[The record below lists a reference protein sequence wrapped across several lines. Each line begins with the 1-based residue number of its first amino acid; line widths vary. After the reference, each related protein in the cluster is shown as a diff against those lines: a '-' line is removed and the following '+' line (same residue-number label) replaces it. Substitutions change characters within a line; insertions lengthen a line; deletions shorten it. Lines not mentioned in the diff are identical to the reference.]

1 MFTPS
6 INLALA
12 HGFTSAR
19 FCAKSRDPT
28 PAEIFRMITEIAQI
42 DVKPGSEKDFEAA
55 VAKARPLFLRAKG
68 GKGFELHK
76 SIEKPSRYRLLAKW
90 ATLENHTV
98 DFRGS
103 EDFTAWR
110 GLVGQYFASPPEV
123 EHTETVLTLAG

>member
-1 MFTPS
+1 
-6 INLALA
+6 
-12 HGFTSAR
+12 
-19 FCAKSRDPT
+19 
-28 PAEIFRMITEIAQI
+28 MITEIAQI

-90 ATLENHTV
+90 DTLENHTV

-103 EDFTAWR
+103 ADFTAWR
-110 GLVGQYFASPPEV
+110 ELVGQYFAAPPEV
-123 EHTETVLTLAG
+123 EHTQTVVRTAGRNFAVDRGLRR